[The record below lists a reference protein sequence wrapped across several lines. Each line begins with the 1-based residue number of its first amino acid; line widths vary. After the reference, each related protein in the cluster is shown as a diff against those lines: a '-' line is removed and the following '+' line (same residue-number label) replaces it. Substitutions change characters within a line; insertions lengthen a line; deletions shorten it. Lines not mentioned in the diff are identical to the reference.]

1 MRSRE
6 VKGESVGQGQGE
18 GGSDRDNLTDPG
30 EAVTTSEVRGGINSE
45 EEGEK
50 GIRVER
56 MDGQRVGREERRDG
70 GKERGRDRGEGV
82 AVENDMDFIQEGNRA
97 PVCKVTRSRYREG
110 LVIGRKGDFRF
121 EVIGA
126 GGIGFSVLFL
136 RD

>member
-6 VKGESVGQGQGE
+6 VKGESVGQGQGK

-56 MDGQRVGREERRDG
+56 MDGQRVGREERRDLFKRETEHLCIRPPIHG
-70 GKERGRDRGEGV
+70 IGRD
-82 AVENDMDFIQEGNRA
+82 
-97 PVCKVTRSRYREG
+97 PLTRE
-110 LVIGRKGDFRF
+110 
-121 EVIGA
+121 
-126 GGIGFSVLFL
+126 
-136 RD
+136 

>member
-1 MRSRE
+1 MARPVGQREKASRARYARALAETALWRKSDGGVRSRE
-6 VKGESVGQGQGE
+6 VKGESVGQGQGK

-82 AVENDMDFIQEGNRA
+82 AVSF
-97 PVCKVTRSRYREG
+97 
-110 LVIGRKGDFRF
+110 
-121 EVIGA
+121 
-126 GGIGFSVLFL
+126 
-136 RD
+136 